1 MGKRMWHSVALCQFF
16 VGLVATVTLPSL
28 VGCSGSFNSL
38 PIAGAASVAGL
49 QGGVHG
55 GQQPITGSHV
65 YLYAAGSTGYKSA
78 STSLLNTSMSGVSTD
93 GGGNGY
99 VTTDANG
106 AFTITGDW
114 SCVHASDQLYV
125 LASGGNPGLTAGTN
139 NLGITLIA
147 ALGTCSTI
155 SSSTFIIVNEV
166 STVAAVTALNHFIQD
181 GGHIG
186 TSAGNATG
194 LANAFATAANMVDIA
209 TNGARAT
216 TLAGNGTVPQAKLHT
231 LANILSSCVNTASRT
246 STQCTSLFSLTPT
259 SSGTPG
265 GTLGAMI
272 GIAQG
277 QLSVNTAALFALSPA
292 APPFQPSLGSAP
304 ADFTISVTYT
314 LGSGT
319 PLPANVAID
328 GSGNVWISNYGS
340 VKSPASADSIIK
352 LSPVGA
358 ILSGTGFTAGPVSAP
373 QGLAIDDTGNVWVA
387 GLGGSI
393 LRLNNAGAVTSGFP
407 VSAGSQP
414 QAIALD
420 TGGAAWISNAGDNTV
435 WQISSSGTTLHSG
448 ITSPGFSMPEGIAV
462 DTTGN
467 IWVSGEGSNSILK
480 LNSSGVVQS
489 GSGAGFTGGGLNGPS
504 GLQID
509 GTGNVWLANSAL
521 GAGVSSISKFTNAG
535 VAVSG
540 SGGYGTGAP
549 GYETQLAIDGSGQVL
564 SASCGPK
571 CVGSGVDNVIALD
584 PTGSVNTSSTGYQN
598 ADFNAP
604 QGAAIDASGNAWVG
618 NTAGQGNAIA
628 GTVTEVV
635 GVLAPVKTPLQA
647 AVKAGLLGQQP

>member
-1 MGKRMWHSVALCQFF
+1 MGKRMLHSVAPYRLFG
-16 VGLVATVTLPSL
+16 GLVAAVALSSL
-28 VGCSGSFNSL
+28 AGCSGSFNSL
-38 PIAGAASVAGL
+38 PVAGAASVAGL

-65 YLYAAGSTGYKSA
+65 YLFAAGSTGYKSA

-93 GGGNGY
+93 GAGNGF

-106 AFTITGDW
+106 AFTIAGDW
-114 SCVHASDQLYV
+114 NCVHATDQLYM
-125 LASGGNPGLTAGTN
+125 LASGGNPGLAAGTN
-139 NLGITLIA
+139 NGGISLIA

-155 SSSTFIIVNEV
+155 SSSTFIIINEV
-166 STVAAVTALNHFIQD
+166 STAAAVTALSRFIQD

-216 TLAGNGTVPQAKLHT
+216 TPAGNGTVPQAKLHT
-231 LANILSSCVNTASRT
+231 LANIFSSCVNTASRT
-246 STQCTSLFSLTPT
+246 STQCASLFSLTPN
-259 SSGTPG
+259 SGVTPT

-272 GIAQG
+272 GIAQN
-277 QLSVNTAALFALSPA
+277 QLSVNTAALLALSPPS
-292 APPFQPSLGSAP
+292 PPFQPSLGSAP
-304 ADFTISVTYT
+304 TDFTISVTYT

-319 PLPANVAID
+319 PLPAYVAID
-328 GSGNVWISNYGS
+328 GSGDVWISNYAS
-340 VKSPASADSIIK
+340 VKSPAGADSIIK

-387 GLGGSI
+387 GLGGRI

-407 VSAGSQP
+407 ISAGSQP

-420 TGGAAWISNAGDNTV
+420 TNGAAWISNAGDNTV

-448 ITSPGFSMPEGIAV
+448 ITSPGFSVPEGIAL
-462 DTTGN
+462 DASGN
-467 IWVSGEGSNSILK
+467 VWAAGMGSNSILK
-480 LNSSGVVQS
+480 LNSAGVVQS

-504 GLQID
+504 GVQID
-509 GTGNVWLANSAL
+509 GTGNVWLANSTL
-521 GAGVSSISKFTNAG
+521 GAGASSISKFTNAG

-540 SGGYGTGAP
+540 STGYGTGTP
-549 GYETQLAIDGSGQVL
+549 GYETQLAIDGGGQVL

-571 CVGSGVDNVIALD
+571 CVGAGVDNVIALD
-584 PTGSVNTSSTGYQN
+584 PSGSVNTPSTGYQN

-604 QGAAIDASGNAWVG
+604 QGAAIDASGNAWVA

-635 GVLAPVKTPLQA
+635 GALSPVKTPLQA